1 VAASLF
7 LSLVRFCQ
15 KMKFEFEHVIMIS
28 DFFFQFSDV
37 ASLASISRGDLA
49 LNGNSFLKPV

>member
-1 VAASLF
+1 
-7 LSLVRFCQ
+7 
-15 KMKFEFEHVIMIS
+15 MKLEFENVIMIS
-28 DFFFQFSDV
+28 EFFFQIFDV